1 MRFQFIQHDL
11 GYRKSGEI
19 VEIILSGNAANVR
32 LLDSTNFNAYKNGR
46 QHRYYGGLAKKSP
59 VHLKIPHSGHWYV
72 VVDMQG
78 LRGSVR
84 SSARI
89 LPVPLP
95 EIQDL
100 PLSKIPS
107 LVQRD
112 IPPNQNVDSIQRDY
126 DVFISHASE
135 DKEQVVRPLAHALVN
150 GGLKVWY
157 DEFEL
162 RLGDSLRRKIDI
174 GLARS
179 RFGVVVLSR
188 AFFGKGWT
196 NYELDGL
203 VTRSITGEQVILPIW
218 HDITKQELI
227 EYSPSLADK
236 VARSTATHTIE
247 EIANEIIEVI
257 INA

>member
-1 MRFQFIQHDL
+1 MQFIEHDL
-11 GYRKSGEI
+11 GYRQGGEI
-19 VEIILSGNAANVR
+19 VEVTLSGNAANVR
-32 LLDSTNFNAYKNGR
+32 LLDSSNLSAYKSGR
-46 QHRYYGGLAKKSP
+46 RHRYYGGLAKRSP
-59 VHLKIPHSGHWYV
+59 VRLQIPHSGHWYV

-89 LPVPLP
+89 LPAPLP
-95 EIQDL
+95 EL
-100 PLSKIPS
+100 REVPLSSVPS
-107 LVQRD
+107 LLQRD
-112 IPPNQNVDSIQRDY
+112 VPPGVDAGAEQRDY

-135 DKEQVVRPLAHALVN
+135 DKDAVVRPLAHALSS

-162 RLGDSLRRKIDI
+162 RIGDSLRRKIDM

-203 VTRSITGEQVILPIW
+203 VTREVSGEQILLPIW
-218 HDITKQELI
+218 HEITKQELI

-236 VARSTATHTIE
+236 VARSTTTHTIE
-247 EIANEIIEVI
+247 EIAAEIIDVI
-257 INA
+257 RGA